1 MKKEKM
7 ISLILADK
15 RYLREYNE
23 GDLIDAYSDYIM
35 EDVKFTAETVLSDK
49 TFLKS
54 SHFDFDNL
62 AEDYS
67 DYISE
72 NTVSLKPTKKT
83 NYIGIEME
91 CYSHYSYFE
100 LMDKINKLKLNKI
113 VQVVGDG
120 SIEPDFGTSTEFRIL
135 LPESQL
141 ALGLKK
147 ISKLFTKGKFGVND
161 SCGLHVHLDMRNR
174 NVEKCHKQLLKF
186 QDVLF
191 GLVSEDRW
199 SNNYCKYATKHNQG
213 DRYLA
218 INKQRAYIKH
228 KTIEIRLHQGTLD
241 FKRIEQWSKLL
252 LKIINGKDVA
262 PKPVK
267 ADIVN
272 WTKKQKVLSDYVTKN
287 YTDDWFKQKPDFQA
301 DYLRRLANNN
311 LRGLGIA
318 PGDDLW

>member
-267 ADIVN
+267 ANIVD
-272 WTKKQKVLSDYVTKN
+272 WTKKEKVLSDYVAKN
-287 YTDDWFKQKPDFQA
+287 YTDEWFKQKPDFQA
-301 DYLRRLANNN
+301 EHLRRLAINNQ
-311 LRGLGIA
+311 RGLGIA